1 MLFKFYSAIKTQ
13 LVAEVAALMGVE
25 WFNNQYDGT
34 IIKMP
39 KCYVEFPDPQ
49 ELEYDNKDNKRTIV
63 VARMHVVSKVLTKID
78 NVVPDTEV
86 QAHEAI
92 ALAVRDALSGLQP
105 TQTVVVTPATDEE
118 PEVTRTDVIG
128 TNLKWSRWQHFHKF
142 EGFMVT
148 TIDFVFQTRHF
159 DA

>member
-1 MLFKFYSAIKTQ
+1 MLFKFFSAIKTQ

-25 WFNNQYDGT
+25 WFNNQYEAT
-34 IIKMP
+34 ILKAP
-39 KCYVEFPDPQ
+39 VCFVEFPEAQ
-49 ELEYDNKDNKRTIV
+49 ELLYESKDGKRTTV
-63 VARMHVVSKVLTKID
+63 VARLHVVSKVLSKVDAAI
-78 NVVPDTEV
+78 PDSEV
-86 QAHEAI
+86 QAHETI

-105 TQTVVVTPATDEE
+105 TQTVVVTPATEEE

-128 TNLKWSRWQHFHKF
+128 TNLQWSRWQHFHKF
-142 EGFMVT
+142 QGYMVT